1 LTEFTH
7 FSGAVVDLD
16 AASSS
21 QVVVSPAVTLRVRP
35 LSVNA
40 QEQLESLA
48 TVRGLV
54 EQYLAG
60 DELAIPALPEVA
72 VRVVRSGTKNSGNAH
87 ILAEIIHADCAL
99 TDYVLRIASSA
110 AKRPALPITSLQH
123 AIAWLGLDDVANIA
137 FTLALQGKMLHV
149 EGQHRKAR
157 RLWRHSLA
165 SALWARQLA
174 HILARETGL
183 CYLSG
188 LLHNIGKAVTLGAV
202 HDVSQRA
209 GLALAGSEYDSL
221 IDIFNRDVGRRVVSA
236 WALPPPVPT
245 IVARWDSYTSAGAVR
260 WESNVVN
267 VAHKLADYTL
277 HEPCMLTRELLVM
290 DQGYRDLGLSAQDAE
305 PLFDSSVAINA
316 ELDRYLSP

>member
-1 LTEFTH
+1 
-7 FSGAVVDLD
+7 
-16 AASSS
+16 
-21 QVVVSPAVTLRVRP
+21 VRP

-40 QEQLESLA
+40 QEQLESLGV
-48 TVRGLV
+48 VRGLV
-54 EQYLAG
+54 EQYVG
-60 DELAIPALPEVA
+60 GNELVIPALPDVA
-72 VRVVRSGTKNSGNAH
+72 VRVVRSGTKNSGSAH

-99 TDYVLRIASSA
+99 TEYVLRIASSA

-149 EGQHRKAR
+149 DGQHRKAR

-174 HILARETGL
+174 HTLARETGL

-202 HDVSQRA
+202 HDVAQRA
-209 GLALAGSEYDSL
+209 GLALAGSEYDLL
-221 IDIFNRDVGRRVVSA
+221 IEIFNRDVGRRVVSA
-236 WALPPPVPT
+236 WALPPPVPAV
-245 IVARWDSYTSAGAVR
+245 VARWESYASAGVVR

-277 HEPCMLTRELLVM
+277 HEPSMLTRELLVM
-290 DQGYRDLGLSAQDAE
+290 DQGYRDLGLSAQDTE
-305 PLFDSSVAINA
+305 SLFDSSVPING

>member
-1 LTEFTH
+1 
-7 FSGAVVDLD
+7 
-16 AASSS
+16 
-21 QVVVSPAVTLRVRP
+21 VRA
-35 LSVNA
+35 LSANA
-40 QEQLESLA
+40 QEQLESLGI
-48 TVRGLV
+48 VRGLL
-54 EQYLAG
+54 EEYLKG
-60 DELAIPALPEVA
+60 DELAIPALPDVA

-87 ILAEIIHADCAL
+87 ILAQIIDTDSAL
-99 TDYVLRIASSA
+99 SGYVLRIASSA

-137 FTLALQGKMLHV
+137 FTLALQGRMLNV

-174 HILARETGL
+174 HTLARETGL
-183 CYLSG
+183 CYLCG

-202 HDVSQRA
+202 HDVAQRA

-236 WALPPPVPT
+236 WALPPPVPAV
-245 IVARWDSYTSAGAVR
+245 VARWDSYSTAGAVR

-267 VAHKLADYTL
+267 VAHKLADHSL
-277 HEPCMLTRELLVM
+277 HEPCMLTRELLVI